1 MRGDTMSWCIWYLL
15 FIVLITTYIHKRRLM
30 QQLIHKHMMKKRFGK
45 EVCKMNELMKKYIGI
60 EVIIY
65 TGFSSV
71 SGTLKKIED
80 DWQRLIPAM
89 EVR

>member
-1 MRGDTMSWCIWYLL
+1 
-15 FIVLITTYIHKRRLM
+15 
-30 QQLIHKHMMKKRFGK
+30 
-45 EVCKMNELMKKYIGI
+45 MNELMKKYIGI